1 MIYLLDANAFME
13 ASRLYYGFDVAPGF
27 WNWLGGPGLNGN
39 VASVKSVKDEI
50 TSGIGDLVTWAN
62 SLPASFW
69 LVDTAA
75 SAAELANLAAWANH
89 PNRIYRSEAVAE
101 FMGSADLRVIAQ
113 AAAINATVV
122 TREVP
127 APQSQRRIKIPD
139 ACDQNGVAWTDPFTA
154 YRTLGL
160 ILN

>member
-13 ASRLYYGFDVAPGF
+13 ASRLYYGFDIVPGF
-27 WNWLGGPGLNGN
+27 WKWLQGSDLNGK

-50 TSGIGDLVTWAN
+50 TSGTGDLVAWAN

-69 LVDTAA
+69 MVDTAA
-75 SAAELANLAAWANH
+75 STTESANLAAWANH
-89 PNRIYRSEAVAE
+89 PDRIYRSEAVAE
-101 FMGSADLRVIAQ
+101 FMGSADLRLIAQ

-127 APQSQRRIKIPD
+127 APQSQRKIKIPD
-139 ACDQNGVAWTDPFTA
+139 ACDQNGVDWTDPFSA
-154 YRTLGL
+154 YRDLGL